1 MSDEFAGTRFARVL
15 ALLAAL
21 VGGLLLVV
29 IAAQP
34 GNRAHDLLGERQ
46 LETPTFHAPPPRA
59 SASQTIAQAWSDL
72 QQQSIT
78 GGTFLKS
85 LLPTEAGTIWIS
97 LIVAVVVGIDTVD
110 ILNPLNLELASMLV
124 IGVLLFN
131 VMRFF
136 DFLDD
141 PLYFNVFDWVF
152 TGVVFTGVWLFGRAL
167 WRVWHP
173 SARGWTPNLPVR
185 SLMVLT
191 ALLLSLNALTV
202 LIRDPDDAGFYTNLG
217 GQRLMERGRFPY
229 GDKLL
234 TGSPAAA
241 YGPVLF
247 LSHLPFQ
254 FFLDPGGVNTESP
267 DRKFERHD
275 VYKLPAPLATQLATL
290 TFHLLGVAALVFGVR
305 KLAGDQV
312 AWGLAAL
319 YCGSAYVMGVG
330 GTHEMVN
337 GLTFI
342 SHIAAPSLA
351 LAAFAMLES
360 PVVAGV
366 LLALS
371 VATVFYPL
379 FFVPAWVG
387 YYWNNRPA
395 MLRFVGGLALA
406 AVVVGGPV
414 IALSRANQGQGRL
427 TTIIRET
434 LGHHQSSAGYG
445 ETPFGFWGG
454 RGGVR
459 ALLQDELVKGQAAS
473 TPMFMIVAVFA
484 ACAFFPARGATP
496 QQLALLSAA
505 SAILAVTWKILGTGV
520 YGTWYY
526 PFLLIGFFARRPE
539 SWTTSG

>member
-1 MSDEFAGTRFARVL
+1 MSGGGEAKAFTLVMGVC
-15 ALLAAL
+15 AACVIGIVWL
-21 VGGLLLVV
+21 V

-34 GNRAHDLLGERQ
+34 GNRIHEFLGERQ

-59 SASQTIAQAWSDL
+59 SAGDTLAQVWHDL
-72 QQQSIT
+72 QQQSIL

-85 LLPTEAGTIWIS
+85 LLPTESGTIWIS
-97 LIVAVVVGIDTVD
+97 LIIAVVVGIDTAD
-110 ILNPLNLELASMLV
+110 ILNPMNLELASMLI

-141 PLYFNVFDWVF
+141 PIYFNVFDWVF
-152 TGVVFTGVWLFGRAL
+152 TGVVFTGLWLFGRAL
-167 WRVWHP
+167 WRVWRPLAH
-173 SARGWTPNLPVR
+173 GWRPNLPVR

-202 LIRDPDDAGFYTNLG
+202 VIREPDDAGFYTNLG
-217 GQRLMERGRFPY
+217 GQRLRERSRFPY

-254 FFLDPGGVNTESP
+254 FFLDPGGVNAESP
-267 DRKFERHD
+267 DHKWTRDDNYR
-275 VYKLPAPLATQLATL
+275 LPAPLASQLATL
-290 TFHLLGVAALVFGVR
+290 AFHLFGVAALIVGVR
-305 KLAGDQV
+305 KIAGDQV

-319 YCGSAYVMGVG
+319 YCGSAYVLGVG
-330 GTHEMVN
+330 GPREAVN

-351 LAAFAMLES
+351 LGAFAMLES
-360 PVVAGV
+360 PVIAGV

-379 FFVPAWVG
+379 FYVPAWVG

-395 MLRFVGGLALA
+395 MFRFIGGLALA
-406 AVVVGGPV
+406 ALVVGGPV
-414 IALSRANQGQGRL
+414 MALSRANQGQGRL

-473 TPMFMIVAVFA
+473 TPMFMIVACFA
-484 ACAFFPARGATP
+484 AFAFFPARGATP

-520 YGTWYY
+520 YVTWYY

-539 SWTTSG
+539 SWTSSG